1 LSETYNMTP
10 ADDKGNFVRRVPA
23 GDTRERQVCA
33 DCGFIR
39 YENPKVVAGS
49 LVIDA
54 GRVLLCRRAIEP
66 RIGFWTLPAGYME
79 LGETAEEAARREAR
93 EEAEAEL
100 VIERVFAVYSIPRIA
115 QVQVMFLARLAQPH
129 IAPGSESLEVNFFA
143 LNDVPWGE
151 LAFPSVRWAIGQYR
165 SLDDQTAF
173 IPFSNPDGENGDFA

>member
-1 LSETYNMTP
+1 MTL
-10 ADDKGNFVRRVPA
+10 ADEKGKFVRQVPA
-23 GDTRERQVCA
+23 GDTREREVCA

-66 RIGFWTLPAGYME
+66 RTGFWTLPAGYME

-93 EEAEAEL
+93 EEAEADL

-115 QVQVMFLARLAQPH
+115 QVQVMFLAHLARPH
-129 IAPGSESLEVNFFA
+129 IAPGIESQEVGFFD
-143 LNDVPWGE
+143 LDKVPWND
-151 LAFPSVRWAIGQYR
+151 LAFPSVRWAITQFKG
-165 SLDDQTAF
+165 LDGSSTFA
-173 IPFSNPDGENGDFA
+173 PFTNPEGERGDAV

>member
-1 LSETYNMTP
+1 MTP

-23 GDTRERQVCA
+23 GDTREREVCA

-66 RIGFWTLPAGYME
+66 RTGFWTLPAGYME

-93 EEAEAEL
+93 EEAEADL

-115 QVQVMFLARLAQPH
+115 QVQVIFLAHLARPH
-129 IAPGSESLEVNFFA
+129 IAAGIESQEVDFFN
-143 LNDVPWGE
+143 LDKVPWDD
-151 LAFPSVRWAIGQYR
+151 LAFPSVRWAITQFTG
-165 SLDDQTAF
+165 LDDKRNFT
-173 IPFSNPDGENGDFA
+173 PFTNPPGERGDGL